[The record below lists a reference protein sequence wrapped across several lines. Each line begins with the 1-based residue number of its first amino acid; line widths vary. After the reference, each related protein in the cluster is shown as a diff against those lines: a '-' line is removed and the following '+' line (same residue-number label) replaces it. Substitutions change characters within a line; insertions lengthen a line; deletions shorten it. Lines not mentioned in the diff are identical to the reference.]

1 MKHRMLRETLSRIS
15 PKLEHD
21 VMFRHAMGE
30 ACDLENPRTF
40 NEKISW
46 LKLYELPKMPL
57 ASEVTDKY
65 RVRGYV
71 EGRGHGDL
79 LVGLYGHW
87 DNWDKAANIDFDALP
102 EKFVLK
108 CNHGCGMN
116 ILCHGK
122 AAFDREDALYSLNG
136 WMGMDWGLM
145 SAEPHY
151 SAIEHQ
157 IICEQ
162 LVEEPLSDFKFYCF
176 GGESR
181 FFYVSVDL
189 DEGPTAGRISFFNMD
204 GTCASF
210 TRSDHRPLE
219 GEVGMPS
226 FLAEMADVARDLAE
240 PFKFVRID
248 FMVNPECYYFSEVT
262 LTPCAGMMPIEP
274 KEWDLKLGEML
285 EL

>member
-1 MKHRMLRETLSRIS
+1 MKHRMMREKLSRIS

-87 DNWDKAANIDFDALP
+87 DKAADIDFAALP
-102 EKFVLK
+102 DQFVLK

-116 ILCHGK
+116 ILCHEK
-122 AAFDREDALYSLNG
+122 VSFDAEATRRELDG

-151 SAIEHQ
+151 SAIERQ

-162 LVEEPLSDFKFYCF
+162 MVAGPLSDFKFYCF
-176 GGESR
+176 GGEPR
-181 FFYVSVDL
+181 FFYVSVGL
-189 DEGPTAGRISFFNMD
+189 DEGPTAGRISFFEMD
-204 GTCASF
+204 GARAPF
-210 TRSDHRPLE
+210 TRSDHKPLK
-219 GEVGMPS
+219 GDVKMPP
-226 FLAEMADVARDLAE
+226 FLLEMADVARDLAA
-240 PFKFVRID
+240 PFKFARID
-248 FMVNPECYYFSEVT
+248 FMVNPERYYFSEVT

-274 KEWDLKLGEML
+274 KEWDLRLGEML